1 VNLGTG
7 RQLSR
12 IAIFIDGN
20 YFYNV
25 SNFYKFQ
32 HYRGKRLSIVGLQ
45 NFVRSEVA
53 DRMSLDQASCQIV
66 EAHYFRGRYSA
77 YSADEA
83 SKLKD
88 DRIFDDVLT
97 KAGVIQHYTLL
108 DEGGPVIQEKGID
121 VWLALEA
128 YDLAVHNR
136 YDILCMVAGDGDYVP
151 LVRKINGLG
160 LRVLLLAW
168 DLLFP
173 PNEETTGR
181 RPRDIRASA
190 QLIDACTDPIM
201 MNSLIEDRA
210 RKDSILING
219 LFY

>member
-1 VNLGTG
+1 MITGYG

-12 IAIFIDGN
+12 ISIFIDGN

-25 SNFYKFQ
+25 SNYYKFQ
-32 HYRGKRLSIVGLQ
+32 HPRGKRLSIVGLQ

-53 DRMSLDQASCQIV
+53 DRMSLEQASCQIV

-136 YDILCMVAGDGDYVP
+136 YDILCLVAGDGDYVP

-168 DLLFP
+168 DLLYP
-173 PNEETTGR
+173 QGDESSTR
-181 RPRDIRASA
+181 RQRDIRAST
-190 QLIDACTDPIM
+190 QLIDACSDPIM
-201 MNSLIEDRA
+201 MNNLIEDRT
-210 RKDSILING
+210 RKDNILING

>member
-1 VNLGTG
+1 MPNSK
-7 RQLSR
+7 QLSR
-12 IAIFIDGN
+12 IALFLDGN

-32 HYRGKRLSIVGLQ
+32 HQRGKRLSIVGLH
-45 NFVRSEVA
+45 NFVRAEVS
-53 DRMSLDQASCQIV
+53 DRMNVEQSACQIV

-136 YDILCMVAGDGDYVP
+136 YDILCLIAGDGDYVP
-151 LVRKINGLG
+151 LVRKVNGLG

-168 DLLFP
+168 DLQYP
-173 PNEETTGR
+173 ESNDTSPR

-190 QLIDACTDPIM
+190 NLIEACSDPIM
-201 MNSLIEDRA
+201 MNNLIEDRS
-210 RKDSILING
+210 RKDNILVNG

>member
-1 VNLGTG
+1 M
-7 RQLSR
+7 
-12 IAIFIDGN
+12 
-20 YFYNV
+20 
-25 SNFYKFQ
+25 
-32 HYRGKRLSIVGLQ
+32 GLQ
-45 NFVRSEVA
+45 NFVRAEVA
-53 DRMSLDQASCQIV
+53 SRLNLEQSSCQIV

-136 YDILCMVAGDGDYVP
+136 YDILCLIAGDGDYVP
-151 LVRKINGLG
+151 LIRKLNGLG
-160 LRVLLLAW
+160 IRVLLLAW
-168 DLLFP
+168 DLLYP
-173 PNEETTGR
+173 QSDDSSAR
-181 RPRDIRASA
+181 RSRDIRASA
-190 QLIDACTDPIM
+190 NLIEACSDPIM
-201 MNSLIEDRA
+201 MNNLIEDRSK
-210 RKDSILING
+210 RDNILITA

>member
-1 VNLGTG
+1 MILTPS

-12 IAIFIDGN
+12 IALFLDGN

-25 SNFYKFQ
+25 SNYYKFQ
-32 HYRGKRLSIVGLQ
+32 HARGKRLSIVGLQ
-45 NFVRSEVA
+45 HFVRAEVA
-53 DRMSLDQASCQIV
+53 DRLNVDQGSSQIV

-108 DEGGPVIQEKGID
+108 DEGGPTIQEKGID

-136 YDILCMVAGDGDYVP
+136 YDILCLVAGDGDYVP
-151 LVRKINGLG
+151 LIRKLNGLG
-160 LRVLLLAW
+160 VRVLLLAW
-168 DLLFP
+168 DLSYP
-173 PNEETTGR
+173 QGDEGSR
-181 RPRDIRASA
+181 RQRDIRASA
-190 QLIDACTDPIM
+190 QLIDACSDPIM
-201 MNSLIEDRA
+201 MNNLIEDRS
-210 RKDSILING
+210 RKDNILVNG